1 MIAMSGDI
9 YVSQEYLKA
18 HFDGSLHAAIKTFKE
33 RRRATDSGI
42 VFLPCISL

>member
-18 HFDGSLHAAIKTFKE
+18 HFDGSCMQLLKPLKKGVELLILVLFFCHA
-33 RRRATDSGI
+33 
-42 VFLPCISL
+42 